1 METSAV
7 DRELDAWLSEK
18 ENDMVEDIAS
28 LVEIPSI
35 SGGTKGQ
42 CALWES
48 LPGGPFK
55 DTGNRPKIWLFLSF
69 FSG

>member
-35 SGGTKGQ
+35 SGGRTGSAPYGKACREVLLKILEIGQ
-42 CALWES
+42 
-48 LPGGPFK
+48 
-55 DTGNRPKIWLFLSF
+55 R
-69 FSG
+69 